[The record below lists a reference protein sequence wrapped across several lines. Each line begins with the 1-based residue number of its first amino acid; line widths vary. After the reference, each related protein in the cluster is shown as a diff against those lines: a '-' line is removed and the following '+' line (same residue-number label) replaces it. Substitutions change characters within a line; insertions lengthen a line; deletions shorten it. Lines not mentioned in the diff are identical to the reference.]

1 MRVAG
6 EYTIAAPRNEVW
18 AALLDPEVL
27 AGTLPGFQRL
37 ERVDEHTF
45 KGALALGV
53 GPVQGRFDGRVELS
67 DLVPPESY
75 RLEMRGRGASGFVDG
90 AGRVWLEDADGGTLL
105 GYDVEMQV
113 GGKIAGVGQRLLEMV
128 SRTLTKQALQR
139 LETAILAR
147 VGSGADGER

>member
-45 KGALALGV
+45 TGALALGV
-53 GPVQGRFDGRVELS
+53 GPVQGRFDGRLELS
-67 DLVPPESY
+67 DLVPLESY
-75 RLEMRGRGASGFVDG
+75 RLKMQGRGAPGFVEG
-90 AGRVWLEDADGGTLL
+90 AGVVRLEDAETGTLL
-105 GYDVEMQV
+105 SYDVEVQV

-128 SRTLTKQALQR
+128 SRTLTKQALER
-139 LETAILAR
+139 LERAILAR
-147 VGSGADGER
+147 AE